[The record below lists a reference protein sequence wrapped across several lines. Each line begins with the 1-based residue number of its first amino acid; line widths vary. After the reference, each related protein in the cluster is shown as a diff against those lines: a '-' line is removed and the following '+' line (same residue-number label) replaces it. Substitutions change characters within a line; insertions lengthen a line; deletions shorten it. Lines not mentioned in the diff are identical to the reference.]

1 MVAAEMIKTKSKKQ
15 ETVRETKNNKTEK
28 NKNFFVVESEYDAL
42 YEGEKYSLKGDKHIQ
57 ANKQT
62 LPNLI
67 KLAELL
73 KHRKNVNSLSYKHKP
88 SHFQTNFISKP
99 DFDRIQ
105 LLTFSI
111 SPFFHV
117 KLFSLIQNKTS
128 LLLRNISYRLL

>member
-1 MVAAEMIKTKSKKQ
+1 MVAAEMIKTKSK
-15 ETVRETKNNKTEK
+15 NKKLSEKRKITQQKK

-88 SHFQTNFISKP
+88 SHF
-99 DFDRIQ
+99 
-105 LLTFSI
+105 
-111 SPFFHV
+111 
-117 KLFSLIQNKTS
+117 
-128 LLLRNISYRLL
+128 